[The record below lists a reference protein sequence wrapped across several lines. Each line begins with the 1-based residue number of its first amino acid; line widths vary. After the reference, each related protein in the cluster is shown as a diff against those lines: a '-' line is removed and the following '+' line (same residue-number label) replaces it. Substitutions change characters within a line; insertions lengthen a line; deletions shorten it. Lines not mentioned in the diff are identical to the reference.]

1 MNKPLLGRAWLC
13 ALLLAVAPATAQS
26 YSDVSGTKVQGV
38 VPLIGCSPTGN
49 CAGPVSNSNPMPV
62 SGSFSA
68 TLTGFAPASVGTP
81 LSATTGG
88 ATATLP
94 AGTSVV
100 AQNVG
105 AFPAYC
111 QLGSSATGITNSKLL
126 SASGGQWAI
135 APGSAT
141 QMTCEGVGG
150 TTTINT
156 LGGSGLAVDTGG
168 GTSGGG
174 GGTVAQG
181 AAGSNAQAWW
191 TQIGDATHG
200 PAAVKAAST
209 AAVATDPALVVGL
222 SPNSLLPA
230 FAATPTVTAAQATA
244 ASLNATVV
252 GTGTFATQLTGATN
266 NINNIS
272 GTVSL
277 PTGAATSALQ
287 TTGNTTLSTINTTLG
302 SPFQAGGSVGNT
314 SFGISGTLP
323 AFAATP
329 TVNLGT
335 LNGAA
340 TSANQTNASQK
351 TQIVDG
357 SGNVIAST
365 SNNLD
370 VQCANCSGSGVSTA
384 DGAFWTAG
392 TSLFAG
398 IGGAYQATA
407 TTNQL
412 TAGHQGF
419 AQLTQYR
426 ALMTDWYNSSGTE
439 MGTAG
444 SPVQVSLANTGT
456 NATTV
461 GVTAAQS
468 TAANLNATVVG
479 TGTFA
484 AQLTGATNN
493 INNVSG
499 TVSLPTG
506 AATAA
511 NQEVTAA
518 GVTATSA
525 QAVQGV
531 TGGIPQPVSGTFWQ
545 ATQPVSAASL
555 PLPIG
560 AATSANQTNASQKTQ
575 IVDGSGNVI
584 ASTSNNLDVQC
595 ANCSGSGVS
604 TADGAT
610 WTSGTSL
617 FAGVGGAYQTTA
629 TSNPLTTGHQG
640 FAQLTQFRALMSDW
654 FNSSG
659 AEMGTS
665 TTPVQVSLANT
676 GANAIAVG
684 VNPGTAA
691 NWGILTDNA
700 AWTAGTTPEA
710 AIGCEYTLGGATAL
724 TSGHVGTPGCTSARG
739 LFTDLESVAGT
750 ALGSPS
756 NYGTSPGAVEVLG
769 VNAFITNTPTVTAN
783 AGTNLNTS
791 LLALETGGN
800 LATTAT
806 NTGTIA
812 GAVTSSVMQENL
824 KQVNGVTTLAG
835 AGATGTGSQ
844 RETVAQDTTTIAG
857 SAPGTAG
864 SASANV
870 MTVQGIA
877 SMTPFLVN
885 PGTAA
890 NWGVVGQ
897 ASTTSGQSGQLGLGA
912 VTTAAPSYTTAQS
925 DPLSL
930 DTSGNLRVN
939 CTTGCSSSGGSSLA
953 DEGTYTQG
961 TTSFTVAGGYF
972 NSSITNLSSGQAG
985 AVRLTNDRK
994 MMTDQ
999 PNSEVAQGGAT
1010 AATDALQAGGVY
1022 NSSAPTLTTG
1032 QGAALQL
1039 TAAGSLHA
1047 TIDNSNANGA
1057 AVSASSSPVVIA
1069 SDQAAVA
1076 VKAASGAFVAGSIAD
1091 LAHGQAAMAA
1101 SVPVAIA
1108 SNQSVADPCMFQ
1120 AKTKVAFS
1128 TTSGSTQLVALS
1140 GSTKI
1145 YVCAIHFISTAADSI
1160 SFTEGSGTACATG
1173 ATAVSGS
1180 TTAAS
1185 GMDFP
1190 ANGGMT
1196 EGGGVGTVMAT
1207 SVAGDELC
1215 LLQSG
1220 TTKVAGNLMVVQQ

>member
-1 MNKPLLGRAWLC
+1 
-13 ALLLAVAPATAQS
+13 
-26 YSDVSGTKVQGV
+26 
-38 VPLIGCSPTGN
+38 
-49 CAGPVSNSNPMPV
+49 
-62 SGSFSA
+62 
-68 TLTGFAPASVGTP
+68 
-81 LSATTGG
+81 
-88 ATATLP
+88 
-94 AGTSVV
+94 
-100 AQNVG
+100 
-105 AFPAYC
+105 
-111 QLGSSATGITNSKLL
+111 
-126 SASGGQWAI
+126 
-135 APGSAT
+135 
-141 QMTCEGVGG
+141 
-150 TTTINT
+150 
-156 LGGSGLAVDTGG
+156 
-168 GTSGGG
+168 
-174 GGTVAQG
+174 
-181 AAGSNAQAWW
+181 NAQAWW

-209 AAVATDPALVVGL
+209 AAATTDPALVVGL

-302 SPFQAGGSVGNT
+302 SPFQSGGSIGNT

-384 DGAFWTAG
+384 DEATWTAG

-398 IGGAYQATA
+398 
-407 TTNQL
+407 N
-412 TAGHQGF
+412 
-419 AQLTQYR
+419 
-426 ALMTDWYNSSGTE
+426 
-439 MGTAG
+439 
-444 SPVQVSLANTGT
+444 
-456 NATTV
+456 
-461 GVTAAQS
+461 
-468 TAANLNATVVG
+468 
-479 TGTFA
+479 
-484 AQLTGATNN
+484 
-493 INNVSG
+493 
-499 TVSLPTG
+499 
-506 AATAA
+506 
-511 NQEVTAA
+511 
-518 GVTATSA
+518 
-525 QAVQGV
+525 
-531 TGGIPQPVSGTFWQ
+531 
-545 ATQPVSAASL
+545 
-555 PLPIG
+555 
-560 AATSANQTNASQKTQ
+560 
-575 IVDGSGNVI
+575 
-584 ASTSNNLDVQC
+584 
-595 ANCSGSGVS
+595 
-604 TADGAT
+604 
-610 WTSGTSL
+610 
-617 FAGVGGAYQTTA
+617 GGAYQTTV

-640 FAQLTQFRALMSDW
+640 IAQMTQYRALMTDW

-659 AEMGTS
+659 VEMGTS

-676 GANAIAVG
+676 GANATTVG

-700 AWTAGTTPEA
+700 AWTAGTTAEA
-710 AIGCEYTLGGATAL
+710 AIGCEYTSGGATAL
-724 TSGHVGTPGCTSARG
+724 TTGHVGTPGCTSARG
-739 LFTDLESVAGT
+739 LFFDLESVVGT

-800 LATTAT
+800 LATTAA

-864 SASANV
+864 SASTNV
-870 MTVQGIA
+870 VTAQGIA

-961 TTSFTVAGGYF
+961 TTSFTVAGGFF
-972 NSSITNLSSGQAG
+972 NSSITNLTSGQAG

-999 PNSEVAQGGAT
+999 PNSEVAIGGAT

-1047 TIDNSNANGA
+1047 TIDNSNANGS

-1076 VKAASGAFVAGSIAD
+1076 TKAASGAFVAGSIAD

-1145 YVCAIHFISTAADSI
+1145 YVCAVHFISTAADSI
-1160 SFTEGSGTACATG
+1160 SFVEGTGTACATG

-1185 GMDFP
+1185 GMDFL

-1196 EGGGVGTVMAT
+1196 EGGGVGTVMNT
-1207 SVAGDELC
+1207 SVPGDELC

-1220 TTKVAGNLMVVQQ
+1220 TTKIAGNLEVVQQ